1 MQAPSTKRVIVFSLR
16 KEGVMS
22 LYKGMSLLLR
32 KCVFDIDTHILY
44 LCHVI
49 FHCELF

>member
-1 MQAPSTKRVIVFSLR
+1 MDEIDAGVLYKTCNMFSLI
-16 KEGVMS
+16 KEGMVS

-32 KCVFDIDTHILY
+32 KCVFDIDTHVY

-49 FHCELF
+49 VSL